1 MIDYLIK
8 KSILNPSI
16 TMEQLHKMKQ
26 LILTISLILGA
37 TASIA
42 GSYIKYYEFPKKDC
56 QEMFA
61 GIGGLLE
68 EADKEWAYLE
78 ENPQDSP
85 DAFEHAAKIQ
95 WLTGLAANYTTIFEA
110 FCDKD

>member
-1 MIDYLIK
+1 MK
-8 KSILNPSI
+8 KL
-16 TMEQLHKMKQ
+16 L
-26 LILTISLILGA
+26 LTISLIFGSTSL
-37 TASIA
+37 SA
-42 GSYIKYYEFPKKDC
+42 GSHSKEYEFPKKDC
-56 QEMFA
+56 QEMVG

-78 ENPQDSP
+78 ENPEGSP

-95 WLTGLAANYTTIFEA
+95 WYVGLAANYTTILKA

>member
-1 MIDYLIK
+1 
-8 KSILNPSI
+8 
-16 TMEQLHKMKQ
+16 MKH
-26 LILTISLILGA
+26 IALTISLIFGA
-37 TASIA
+37 TAVSS
-42 GSYIKYYEFPKKDC
+42 GSDSKDYEFPKKDC

-78 ENPQDSP
+78 KNPESSP
-85 DAFEHAAKIQ
+85 TALERAAKIE
-95 WLTGLAANYTTIFEA
+95 WYVGLAANYTTIFEA

>member
-1 MIDYLIK
+1 
-8 KSILNPSI
+8 
-16 TMEQLHKMKQ
+16 MKHI
-26 LILTISLILGA
+26 ILTTSLILGA
-37 TASIA
+37 TAVSA
-42 GSYIKYYEFPKKDC
+42 GIHGKYHEFPKKDC

-78 ENPQDSP
+78 KNPESSP
-85 DAFEHAAKIQ
+85 TALERAAKIE
-95 WLTGLAANYTTIFEA
+95 WYVGLAANYTTIFET

>member
-1 MIDYLIK
+1 MK
-8 KSILNPSI
+8 HIL
-16 TMEQLHKMKQ
+16 
-26 LILTISLILGA
+26 LTISLIFGT
-37 TASIA
+37 TAASA
-42 GSYIKYYEFPKKDC
+42 SSYIKYYEFPKKDC

-95 WLTGLAANYTTIFEA
+95 WYVGLAANYTTIYEA

>member
-1 MIDYLIK
+1 
-8 KSILNPSI
+8 
-16 TMEQLHKMKQ
+16 MKRI
-26 LILTISLILGA
+26 ILTTLLILGA
-37 TASIA
+37 TAVSA
-42 GSYIKYYEFPKKDC
+42 GSHGKDHKFPKKDC

-78 ENPQDSP
+78 KNPKSSP
-85 DAFEHAAKIQ
+85 NALEHAAKIQ
-95 WLTGLAANYTTIFEA
+95 WYVGLAANYTTIFEA

>member
-1 MIDYLIK
+1 MK
-8 KSILNPSI
+8 HIL
-16 TMEQLHKMKQ
+16 
-26 LILTISLILGA
+26 LTISLIFGA
-37 TASIA
+37 TAASA
-42 GSYIKYYEFPKKDC
+42 NSYIKYYEFPKKDC
-56 QEMFA
+56 HEMFT

-95 WLTGLAANYTTIFEA
+95 WYVGLAANYTTILKA

>member
-1 MIDYLIK
+1 MVR
-8 KSILNPSI
+8 IL
-16 TMEQLHKMKQ
+16 
-26 LILTISLILGA
+26 LTISLILGA
-37 TASIA
+37 TTVSA
-42 GSYIKYYEFPKKDC
+42 GSHSKDYKFPKKDC
-56 QEMFA
+56 REMFA

-78 ENPQDSP
+78 ENPEGSP

-95 WLTGLAANYTTIFEA
+95 WYVGLAANYTTVYEA

>member
-1 MIDYLIK
+1 
-8 KSILNPSI
+8 
-16 TMEQLHKMKQ
+16 MKQ
-26 LILTISLILGA
+26 VILTISLILGA

-78 ENPQDSP
+78 KIPEGSP
-85 DAFEHAAKIQ
+85 DALEHAAKIQ
-95 WLTGLAANYTTIFEA
+95 WFVGLAANYTTIYEA
-110 FCDKD
+110 FCDND

>member
-1 MIDYLIK
+1 M
-8 KSILNPSI
+8 KSILP
-16 TMEQLHKMKQ
+16 
-26 LILTISLILGA
+26 TISIILGA
-37 TASIA
+37 TTVSA
-42 GSYIKYYEFPKKDC
+42 GSHSKEYEFPKKDC

-78 ENPQDSP
+78 KIPEGSP
-85 DAFEHAAKIQ
+85 DALEHAAKIQ
-95 WLTGLAANYTTIFEA
+95 WYIDLAANYTTIYEA

>member
-1 MIDYLIK
+1 
-8 KSILNPSI
+8 
-16 TMEQLHKMKQ
+16 MKQ
-26 LILTISLILGA
+26 FILTISFILTA
-37 TASIA
+37 TAVSA
-42 GSYIKYYEFPKKDC
+42 GSHSKDHEFPKKDC

-78 ENPQDSP
+78 KNPENSP

-95 WLTGLAANYTTIFEA
+95 WYVGLAANYTTIFEA

>member
-1 MIDYLIK
+1 
-8 KSILNPSI
+8 
-16 TMEQLHKMKQ
+16 MKHF
-26 LILTISLILGA
+26 LLTISLIFCA
-37 TASIA
+37 TAVSA
-42 GSYIKYYEFPKKDC
+42 GSHIKNYEFPKKDC
-56 QEMFA
+56 QEIYA

-78 ENPQDSP
+78 KNPESSP

-95 WLTGLAANYTTIFEA
+95 WYVGLAANYTSIFEA